1 ENPVRP
7 RVHRPAVIQEEK
19 PTLPIEKFWTL
30 ICELPTR
37 QDKALVWTIRLTGCR
52 VGEALGLRQRSID
65 FDNRLIHFTHVV
77 YRNRLIAGLKETR
90 KRRRRR
96 QLAVGLSELLAR
108 VLEELID
115 ESEFRGPD
123 DFLFHRPDG
132 RPVEPKVFRED
143 ILYPAMGRAGIP
155 VESRATGLHLF
166 RHTAGSLLNKK
177 TADLKRVQVQ
187 LGHADIGT
195 TAAVY
200 THVDL
205 ETVHRNAAGFRIGFL
220 GSLWGFWAH
229 FGPKRNQLI
238 AGEGFEPPT
247 FGL

>member
-1 ENPVRP
+1 M
-7 RVHRPAVIQEEK
+7 
-19 PTLPIEKFWTL
+19 
-30 ICELPTR
+30 
-37 QDKALVWTIRLTGCR
+37 
-52 VGEALGLRQRSID
+52 
-65 FDNRLIHFTHVV
+65 V

-195 TAAVY
+195 TADVY

-205 ETVHRNAAGFRIGFL
+205 ETVHQNAADLESVFL
-220 GSLWGFWAH
+220 EACGG
-229 FGPKRNQLI
+229 FGPILGPKKTI
-238 AGEGFEPPT
+238 
-247 FGL
+247 